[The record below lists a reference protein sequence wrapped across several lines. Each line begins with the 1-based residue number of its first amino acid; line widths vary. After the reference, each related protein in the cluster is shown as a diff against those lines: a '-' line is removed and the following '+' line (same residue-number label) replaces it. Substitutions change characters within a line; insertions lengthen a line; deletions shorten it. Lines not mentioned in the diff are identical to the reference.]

1 MATQTPSVRG
11 IPADDITPQ
20 TFHFGNIPIR
30 TFPRNGM
37 TWLLAKDVCTALGI
51 SRHKVATG
59 QLDEDQRCTVRLAS
73 EPGRKPRREALA
85 AVNADGLHA
94 LIQASPSPEAKRFRR
109 WVQRKVLGAKDA
121 PAKDSKPKYKTKP
134 RRDARQPPQSLI
146 PGPAPKVLRR
156 IRTCDDLSFT
166 RRNAKGERIQW
177 FVPPRANSGHE
188 HYGIGEIWFSEVV
201 ELARHNPRHAYDAMR
216 FAGPEMAR
224 YWNHGHPDGFF
235 DRMARW
241 ALGAIL
247 ANAQEPA
254 LPFELPCLGFAPL
267 EGMEAMLATAAAPR
281 PLPEHVQEAID
292 IQAWQEAAE
301 CQRHYYERRRRDLM
315 ARHD

>member
-1 MATQTPSVRG
+1 MALRSPSRAV
-11 IPADDITPQ
+11 PADDITPQ
-20 TFHFGNIPIR
+20 TFHFGGIPIR
-30 TFPRNGM
+30 TFLRNGV

-59 QLDEDQRCTVRLAS
+59 QLDEDQRCTVRLSS
-73 EPGRKPRREALA
+73 EPGRKPRREAVA
-85 AVNADGLHA
+85 AVSADGLHA
-94 LIQASPSPEAKRFRR
+94 LIQASLSPEAKRFRR
-109 WVQRKVLGAKDA
+109 WVKHKVLASMDASAKDR
-121 PAKDSKPKYKTKP
+121 KPKYKAKH
-134 RRDARQPPQSLI
+134 PPQSLI
-146 PGPAPKVLRR
+146 PGPAPKVLRC

-177 FVPPRANSGHE
+177 FVPPRVNSGHE

-247 ANAQEPA
+247 A
-254 LPFELPCLGFAPL
+254 
-267 EGMEAMLATAAAPR
+267 TVPR
-281 PLPEHVQEAID
+281 PLPAHVQEAID
-292 IQAWQEAAE
+292 RQAWQEAAE

>member
-1 MATQTPSVRG
+1 MDAS
-11 IPADDITPQ
+11 
-20 TFHFGNIPIR
+20 
-30 TFPRNGM
+30 
-37 TWLLAKDVCTALGI
+37 AKD
-51 SRHKVATG
+51 H
-59 QLDEDQRCTVRLAS
+59 
-73 EPGRKPRREALA
+73 
-85 AVNADGLHA
+85 
-94 LIQASPSPEAKRFRR
+94 
-109 WVQRKVLGAKDA
+109 
-121 PAKDSKPKYKTKP
+121 KPKHKAKH
-134 RRDARQPPQSLI
+134 PPQSLI
-146 PGPAPKVLRR
+146 PGPAPQVLRR

-177 FVPPRANSGHE
+177 FVPPRVNSGHE

-224 YWNHGHPDGFF
+224 YWNHGHSDGFF

-267 EGMEAMLATAAAPR
+267 EGMESMLATAAAPR
-281 PLPEHVQEAID
+281 PLPAHVQEAID
-292 IQAWQEAAE
+292 RQAWQEAAE
-301 CQRHYYERRRRDLM
+301 CQRHYYERRHRDLM

>member
-1 MATQTPSVRG
+1 
-11 IPADDITPQ
+11 
-20 TFHFGNIPIR
+20 
-30 TFPRNGM
+30 M
-37 TWLLAKDVCTALGI
+37 TWFLAKDVCTALGI

-59 QLDEDQRCTVRLAS
+59 KLDEVQRCTVRLAG
-73 EPGRKPRREALA
+73 EPGRKPRRQ
-85 AVNADGLHA
+85 AVAGISADGLHA

-109 WVQRKVLGAKDA
+109 WVKHKVLASMDASAKDR
-121 PAKDSKPKYKTKP
+121 KPKYKAKH
-134 RRDARQPPQSLI
+134 PPQSLI
-146 PGPAPKVLRR
+146 PGPAPKVLRL

-177 FVPPRANSGHE
+177 FVPPRMNSGHE

-281 PLPEHVQEAID
+281 PLPDHVQEAID
-292 IQAWQEAAE
+292 RQAWQEAAE

>member
-1 MATQTPSVRG
+1 MALRFPSRAV
-11 IPADDITPQ
+11 PADDIPPQ
-20 TFHFGNIPIR
+20 TFHFGDTPIR
-30 TFPRNGM
+30 AFSKNGV
-37 TWLLAKDVCTALGI
+37 TWFLAEDVCTALGI
-51 SRHKVATG
+51 SRHKLATG
-59 QLDEDQRCTVRLAS
+59 KLDEDQRCTVRLAS
-73 EPGRKPRREALA
+73 EPGRKPRREAVTA
-85 AVNADGLHA
+85 ISVDGLHA
-94 LIQASPSPEAKRFRR
+94 LTQASPSPEAKRFRR
-109 WVQRKVLGAKDA
+109 WVKDKVLASMDASAKDR
-121 PAKDSKPKYKTKP
+121 KPKYKAKH
-134 RRDARQPPQSLI
+134 PPQSLI
-146 PGPAPKVLRR
+146 PGPAPKVLRC

-177 FVPPRANSGHE
+177 FVPPRVNSGHE

-281 PLPEHVQEAID
+281 PLPDHVQEAID
-292 IQAWQEAAE
+292 RQAWQEAAE

>member
-1 MATQTPSVRG
+1 MALRSPSRAV
-11 IPADDITPQ
+11 PADDITPQ
-20 TFHFGNIPIR
+20 TLHFGDIPIR
-30 TFPRNGM
+30 TFSKNGVI
-37 TWLLAKDVCTALGI
+37 WFLAKDVFTALGI
-51 SRHKVATG
+51 SRHKLTTG
-59 QLDEDQRCTVRLAS
+59 KLAEDQRCTVRLAS
-73 EPGRKPRREALA
+73 EAVA

-94 LIQASPSPEAKRFRR
+94 LIQASPSPDTKRFKR
-109 WVQRKVLGAKDA
+109 WVQCKVLGAKDA

-134 RRDARQPPQSLI
+134 RRDARHPPQSQV
-146 PGPAPKVLRR
+146 PTPAPKVLRR

-166 RRNAKGERIQW
+166 RRNAMGERIQW
-177 FVPPRANSGHE
+177 FVPPRVNSGHE

-247 ANAQEPA
+247 ANAQEPV
-254 LPFELPCLGFAPL
+254 LPFELPCLGMAPL

-281 PLPEHVQEAID
+281 PLPAHVQEAID
-292 IQAWQEAAE
+292 RQAWQEAAE

>member
-1 MATQTPSVRG
+1 MALRFPSRAV
-11 IPADDITPQ
+11 PADDITPQ
-20 TFHFGNIPIR
+20 TFHFGVIPIR
-30 TFPRNGM
+30 AFSKNGV
-37 TWLLAKDVCTALGI
+37 TWFLAKDVCTALGI

-59 QLDEDQRCTVRLAS
+59 KLDEALRCTVRLAS
-73 EPGRKPRREALA
+73 EPGRKPRREAVA
-85 AVNADGLHA
+85 AISAEGLHA
-94 LIQASPSPEAKRFRR
+94 LIQATPSPEAKRFRR
-109 WVQRKVLGAKDA
+109 WVKHRVLASMDASAKDR
-121 PAKDSKPKYKTKP
+121 KPKYKAKH
-134 RRDARQPPQSLI
+134 PPQSLV

-177 FVPPRANSGHE
+177 FVPPRVNSGHE

-247 ANAQEPA
+247 ANAQEPV

-281 PLPEHVQEAID
+281 PLPDHVQETID
-292 IQAWQEAAE
+292 RQAWQEAAE

>member
-1 MATQTPSVRG
+1 MDAS
-11 IPADDITPQ
+11 
-20 TFHFGNIPIR
+20 
-30 TFPRNGM
+30 
-37 TWLLAKDVCTALGI
+37 AKD
-51 SRHKVATG
+51 
-59 QLDEDQRCTVRLAS
+59 
-73 EPGRKPRREALA
+73 RKPK
-85 AVNADGLHA
+85 HK
-94 LIQASPSPEAKRFRR
+94 AK
-109 WVQRKVLGAKDA
+109 AKH
-121 PAKDSKPKYKTKP
+121 
-134 RRDARQPPQSLI
+134 PPQSLI
-146 PGPAPKVLRR
+146 PGPAPQVLRR

-177 FVPPRANSGHE
+177 FVPPRVNSGHE

-254 LPFELPCLGFAPL
+254 LPFELPCLGMAPL

-281 PLPEHVQEAID
+281 PLPDHVQEAID
-292 IQAWQEAAE
+292 RQAWQEAAE

>member
-1 MATQTPSVRG
+1 MALRSPSHAV
-11 IPADDITPQ
+11 PADDITPQ
-20 TFHFGNIPIR
+20 TFHFGHTPIR
-30 TFPRNGM
+30 TFPRNGV

-51 SRHKVATG
+51 SRHRVATG
-59 QLDEDQRCTVRLAS
+59 QLDEDQRCTVRLSS
-73 EPGRKPRREALA
+73 EPGRKPRREAVA
-85 AVNADGLHA
+85 AISAEGLQA
-94 LIQASPSPEAKRFRR
+94 LIQATPSPKAKRFRR
-109 WVQRKVLGAKDA
+109 WVKHKVLASMDASAKDR
-121 PAKDSKPKYKTKP
+121 KPKYKAKH
-134 RRDARQPPQSLI
+134 PPQSLI

-177 FVPPRANSGHE
+177 FVPPRVNSGHE

-247 ANAQEPA
+247 ANAQEPM

-267 EGMEAMLATAAAPR
+267 EGMDAMLATAVPPR
-281 PLPEHVQEAID
+281 PLPDQVQEAID
-292 IQAWQEAAE
+292 RQAWQEAAE

>member
-1 MATQTPSVRG
+1 MALRSPSRAV
-11 IPADDITPQ
+11 PADDITPQ
-20 TFHFGNIPIR
+20 TLHFGDIPIR
-30 TFPRNGM
+30 TFPRNGV
-37 TWLLAKDVCTALGI
+37 TWLFAKDVCTALGI

-59 QLDEDQRCTVRLAS
+59 QLDEDQRCTVRLS
-73 EPGRKPRREALA
+73 GESGRKPRREAVTA
-85 AVNADGLHA
+85 ISVEGLHA

-109 WVQRKVLGAKDA
+109 WVKHKVLASMDASAKDRR
-121 PAKDSKPKYKTKP
+121 PKYKAKH
-134 RRDARQPPQSLI
+134 PPQSLV
-146 PGPAPKVLRR
+146 PSPAPKVLRR

-177 FVPPRANSGHE
+177 FVPPRVNSGHE

-281 PLPEHVQEAID
+281 PLPDHVQETID
-292 IQAWQEAAE
+292 RQAWQEAAE

>member
-1 MATQTPSVRG
+1 M
-11 IPADDITPQ
+11 
-20 TFHFGNIPIR
+20 
-30 TFPRNGM
+30 
-37 TWLLAKDVCTALGI
+37 CTALGI
-51 SRHKVATG
+51 SRHKLATG
-59 QLDEDQRCTVRLAS
+59 KLAEDQRCTVRLAS
-73 EPGRKPRREALA
+73 EPGRKPRREAVA
-85 AVNADGLHA
+85 AVSADGLHA
-94 LIQASPSPEAKRFRR
+94 LIQASPSSEAKRFRR
-109 WVQRKVLGAKDA
+109 WVKDKVLASMDASAKDR
-121 PAKDSKPKYKTKP
+121 KPKYKAKH
-134 RRDARQPPQSLI
+134 PPQSLI

-166 RRNAKGERIQW
+166 RRNAQGERIQW
-177 FVPPRANSGHE
+177 FVPPRVNSGHE

-267 EGMEAMLATAAAPR
+267 EGMEAMLATAVPPR
-281 PLPEHVQEAID
+281 PLPDHVQEAID
-292 IQAWQEAAE
+292 RQAWQEAAE

>member
-1 MATQTPSVRG
+1 MALRSPSRAV
-11 IPADDITPQ
+11 PADDITPQ
-20 TFHFGNIPIR
+20 TFHFDVIPIR
-30 TFPRNGM
+30 TFSKNGL
-37 TWLLAKDVCTALGI
+37 TWFLAKDVFTALGI
-51 SRHKVATG
+51 SRHKLTTG
-59 QLDEDQRCTVRLAS
+59 KLVEGQRCTVRLAS
-73 EPGRKPRREALA
+73 EPGRKPRREAVTA
-85 AVNADGLHA
+85 ISVDGLHA
-94 LIQASPSPEAKRFRR
+94 LTQASPSPEAKRFRR
-109 WVQRKVLGAKDA
+109 WVKDKVLASMDASAKDR
-121 PAKDSKPKYKTKP
+121 KPKYKAKH
-134 RRDARQPPQSLI
+134 PPQSLI

-177 FVPPRANSGHE
+177 FVPPRMNSGHE

-281 PLPEHVQEAID
+281 PLPDHVQEAID
-292 IQAWQEAAE
+292 RQAWQEAAE